1 MEHFRITVAGKTY
14 DVIVEKNEGDV
25 SDNYV
30 APAPA
35 PVQRAVTPSL
45 RVTVATPPPAP
56 ARTVAGAGDVTS
68 PLTGIVQAIAA
79 EVGSVVAE
87 GDLVIT
93 LEAMKMYTA
102 ISASTAGTIKAI
114 HVNVGDAVEEGQ
126 ILYSIA

>member
-30 APAPA
+30 APA